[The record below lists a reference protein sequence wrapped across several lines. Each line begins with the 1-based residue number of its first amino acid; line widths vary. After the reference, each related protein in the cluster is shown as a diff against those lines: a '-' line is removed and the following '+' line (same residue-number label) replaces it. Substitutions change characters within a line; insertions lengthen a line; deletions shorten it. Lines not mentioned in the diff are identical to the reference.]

1 MRYRRSRGVQR
12 GQHVK
17 RIHALPGFHIAVGD
31 RLECKAAGD
40 IDQRVQLAK
49 MRRGGIDRLFGLR
62 RVREV
67 DAADLDPVRGHC
79 CLRWRIIDARHPGAT
94 RERLFCDYLPKR
106 AQGAGH
112 HNYFSVHDL
121 ASGAERATFTLPR
134 QNSFAMP

>member
-1 MRYRRSRGVQR
+1 
-12 GQHVK
+12 
-17 RIHALPGFHIAVGD
+17 LPGFNITVGD

-67 DAADLDPVRGHC
+67 DTADLDTVRGRG
-79 CLRWRIIDARHPGAT
+79 CLRWRVIDARHPGAT
-94 RERLFCDYLPKR
+94 RERLFCDHLAKR

-112 HNYFSVHDL
+112 ANDFSVDDL
-121 ASGAERATFTLPR
+121 ASGAVAPPSTLPR
-134 QNSFAMP
+134 RNTFYMPWINHHP